1 MPSNESS
8 LRVYLMGKF
17 YSKVIYQKCM
27 FFTNIRNNYSLKD
40 YPEKMKKI
48 LLILHRRQIK
58 QIYVEDFT
66 FKVIR
71 HTHHTNCN

>member
-40 YPEKMKKI
+40 YP
-48 LLILHRRQIK
+48 
-58 QIYVEDFT
+58 
-66 FKVIR
+66 
-71 HTHHTNCN
+71 